1 MVQSL
6 MVARAMRI
14 TSVFPLILTVMVGS
28 LGGWAAAR
36 PTVAVPDF
44 KNEAADVPW
53 WNASV
58 STQLADALAN
68 ELAASG
74 GLQVVERQNVQAVLS
89 EQEMAELG
97 ITGSTEG
104 TVGGGG
110 DRMTRAQY
118 LVLGRVSGY
127 EAGVETRE
135 NENSTSFLG
144 FGNREGVAE
153 AKAYVAIDLRIVD
166 SATGNILGFTTVE
179 GTATN
184 TAQVSR
190 QEGSL
195 EPLATVIGGTVGSER
210 GAGALFLGVAKTFNY
225 SKDSSESK
233 TVPAAKAVRAAL
245 VAGSD
250 YVDCLLVQQGQCL
263 DEYAARDAARRRST
277 QEILNFD

>member
-1 MVQSL
+1 MSPDPGT
-6 MVARAMRI
+6 MRM
-14 TSVFPLILTVMVGS
+14 TSVFPLILAVMVGS
-28 LGGWAAAR
+28 LGGWAVAR

-44 KNEAADVPW
+44 KNEVANVPW
-53 WNASV
+53 WSASV
-58 STQLADALAN
+58 STQLADALAS

-97 ITGSTEG
+97 ITRPTEG
-104 TVGGGG
+104 NFGGG
-110 DRMTRAQY
+110 RMTRAQY

-135 NENSTSFLG
+135 NENSMSFLG

-166 SATGNILGFTTVE
+166 SATGSILGSTTVE

-184 TAQVSR
+184 TAQVH
-190 QEGSL
+190 QQGGSL
-195 EPLATVIGGTVGSER
+195 EPLATVIGDTIGDER
-210 GAGALFLGVAKTFNY
+210 GAGALLLGVAKTFNY
-225 SKDSSESK
+225 SEGSSESRK
-233 TVPAAKAVRAAL
+233 VPAAQAIRAAL

-250 YVDCLLVQQGQCL
+250 YVDCVLVQLGGRCL
-263 DEYAARDAARRRST
+263 NEYAARDAVRRRST
-277 QEILNFD
+277 QGILNLD

>member
-1 MVQSL
+1 MVQWL
-6 MVARAMRI
+6 TVVGAMGT
-14 TSVFPLILTVMVGS
+14 TSIFSLILTVMVGS

-44 KNEAADVPW
+44 KNEVADVPW

-68 ELAASG
+68 ELAAGG
-74 GLQVVERQNVQAVLS
+74 GLQVVERQNVQTVLS

-97 ITGSTEG
+97 ITRSTEG
-104 TVGGGG
+104 SFGG

-135 NENSTSFLG
+135 NEESMSFLG

-153 AKAYVAIDLRIVD
+153 AKAYVAVDLRIVD
-166 SATGNILGFTTVE
+166 SATGNILGSTTVE

-184 TAQVSR
+184 TTRVNR

-195 EPLATVIGGTVGSER
+195 EPLATVIGGTVGNER

-225 SKDSSESK
+225 SKDSSESE
-233 TVPAAKAVRAAL
+233 TVPAAKAIRAAL

-277 QEILNFD
+277 QEILNLD